1 MNFVTMTITDSAGVL
16 WAIAQGLRLKVPPQL
31 GERVRAHAG
40 KRMVLGVRPEAL
52 HPANGS
58 DQPDYSFAT
67 EVDVVEPLGN
77 EILIDVKIGANPMVA
92 RVPPTS
98 RLRMHERVRLS
109 LDPERLHFFDSKTE
123 QAIE

>member
-1 MNFVTMTITDSAGVL
+1 MT
-16 WAIAQGLRLKVPPQL
+16 L
-31 GERVRAHAG
+31 GI
-40 KRMVLGVRPEAL
+40 RPEDIRESSPGDPKDSQVEAVV
-52 HPANGS
+52 
-58 DQPDYSFAT
+58 
-67 EVDVVEPLGN
+67 EVVEPLGN

-123 QAIE
+123 QSIE

>member
-1 MNFVTMTITDSAGVL
+1 M
-16 WAIAQGLRLKVPPQL
+16 
-31 GERVRAHAG
+31 
-40 KRMVLGVRPEAL
+40 
-52 HPANGS
+52 
-58 DQPDYSFAT
+58 
-67 EVDVVEPLGN
+67 VEPLGN

-109 LDPERLHFFDSKTE
+109 LDPEGLHFFDSKTE